1 MNNIWIQYPDVVSD
15 TAFRRCIKYKNE
27 HSLGVFTSV
36 SFEFVDYRE
45 PANMYIILIKIKYFN
60 LQII

>member
-45 PANMYIILIKIKYFN
+45 PANM
-60 LQII
+60 